1 MCGAVALWSSIQI
14 SFRLVAYRSA
24 GTGGSKLDD
33 QLEER
38 KQDTYWANGPPNCWK
53 IINWR
58 IYYRAINWNYN

>member
-33 QLEER
+33 LLEER
-38 KQDTYWANGPPNCWK
+38 KQDTYWANGPPNRWK